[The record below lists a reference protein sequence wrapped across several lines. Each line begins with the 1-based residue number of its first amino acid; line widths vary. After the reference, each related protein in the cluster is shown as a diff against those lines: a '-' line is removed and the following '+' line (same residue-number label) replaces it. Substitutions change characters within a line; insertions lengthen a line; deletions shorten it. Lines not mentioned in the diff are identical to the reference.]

1 VRGAGYVLDDWFTL
15 GNAKADG
22 IWGTP
27 GHLIFV
33 NRPGAGLLYSLVFGV
48 FGGHPAVGLAVLTLL
63 SAATAA
69 LLFVLC
75 RRFVSLPVAAVIAA
89 LWVLLPNHTSLEY
102 WQSCTPLAAAT
113 LLTLGAALCVARK
126 DSTGRQTIAA
136 AALVT
141 AGSLTYEA
149 VFPIGAAVVVFLP
162 WLAGARWRWRDAVM
176 RGGLMIPA
184 AVYLILFRSTQKSI
198 SQVAS
203 LQRAAP
209 THFGWGVVPPGKGA
223 TVVLIVALVA
233 IAVAAL
239 KLLLPGF
246 RADTGLGERLVV
258 IGLGVIALGAIP
270 FTFYFYEPLGA
281 GDRFTLVSSI
291 GGAMAW
297 TGIGVMLWRWRA
309 VVIPAAAVLLVMA
322 MAARAQR
329 VEQWTTAGADSQRV
343 AHAITTRFPTP
354 PGHEIVLGPSPVQ
367 ESNIAALLDQSNV
380 LGMLRYLYGRDVRG
394 GIAYTRADYESV
406 PPRYRINLWK
416 LSRLSPTTD
425 LSKDRQG
432 VPVTGP

>member
-1 VRGAGYVLDDWFTL
+1 
-15 GNAKADG
+15 
-22 IWGTP
+22 
-27 GHLIFV
+27 
-33 NRPGAGLLYSLVFGV
+33 
-48 FGGHPAVGLAVLTLL
+48 
-63 SAATAA
+63 
-69 LLFVLC
+69 
-75 RRFVSLPVAAVIAA
+75 
-89 LWVLLPNHTSLEY
+89 VLLPNHTSLEY

-176 RGGLMIPA
+176 RGGLMLPA
-184 AVYLILFRSTQKSI
+184 AVYLSLFRSTQKSI

-297 TGIGVMLWRWRA
+297 TGIGVMLWRWR
-309 VVIPAAAVLLVMA
+309 VVVTPAAAVLLVMA

-343 AHAITTRFPTP
+343 AHAITTRFPTR